1 MTANGMTC
9 HPYAELFP
17 MLGDDEIRALADDIR
32 QHGLRELIT
41 TDAEGRIIDGRN
53 RYTACKL
60 AGVTPA
66 YAPPFYGDDKEVLSL
81 VISKNLKRRHL
92 NESQRAMIAADI
104 ANLKPG
110 RPYAPSGKPANRPIL
125 SDSPVSQ
132 PEAAKML
139 NVSTRS
145 LRRASRVQKDSP
157 PEVQRAVREGRIRLS
172 AAESQ
177 PSNGTR
183 PRQKAKQKAKASRF
197 NDDAFQP
204 LCDQLNGWIEQRF
217 NKAGG
222 AEARDE
228 CAKLVGQ
235 LSRRIERWQSEKPL

>member
-17 MLGDDEIRALADDIR
+17 MLGDDEIKALADDIR

-41 TDAEGRIIDGRN
+41 TDIEGRIIDGRN

-60 AGVTPA
+60 AGVTPT
-66 YAPPFYGDDKEVLSL
+66 YAPPFHGDDKEVLSL

-104 ANLKPG
+104 ANLPRGGDRKTDQ
-110 RPYAPSGKPANRPIL
+110 AANRRI
-125 SDSPVSQ
+125 DAVTQ

-139 NVSTRS
+139 NVSERS
-145 LRRASRVQKDSP
+145 VSRAKRVQQEAP
-157 PEVQRAVREGRIRLS
+157 PEVQQAVREGKARLTTVETPGR
-172 AAESQ
+172 ESRSTK
-177 PSNGTR
+177 P
-183 PRQKAKQKAKASRF
+183 KQKAKASRF